1 MICFPNAKINLG
13 LNVVSKRPDGY
24 HNIETIFYPI
34 PVKDALEIVASDQP
48 SFTGTGIP
56 VDAPQEKNLVI
67 KALNALKTRYE
78 IPPLEIH
85 LLKAIPFG
93 AGLGGGSTDA
103 AFMLKLVN
111 DFCGLD
117 IHPDELEAIASTIG
131 ADCPFFIRNT
141 PVFDRHGK
149 PIRARGLIL
158 EGLLSMLGKTG
169 CSRLHPRS
177 LFDGNTRH
185 ARDLL
190 ERDHPATGI
199 RMERAD
205 GERFRAER
213 IPETSRDRADQGYL
227 IRGRR
232 LICRHVRLRIVRV
245 RFVRKTNPFQGTIP
259 VQRLF
264 SMGRTIIMNQI
275 ETFFDTMAERWDAV
289 CVHDPGKIRTILDRT
304 NLRQNARILDV
315 GCGTGILESYLLPYE
330 PRQIVAIDIAGQM
343 IEKARVKYPDHPLIE
358 FLQEDAMSY
367 EGKGFDYIILYSAY
381 PHFMRPERLIEHMS
395 DLLVPGGK
403 LVICHSESKEKINT
417 HHHRHA
423 DRLSLP
429 LPPAREVAALMEP
442 YLLPLV
448 VEDTEQLYIVCG
460 KRLS

>member
-1 MICFPNAKINLG
+1 
-13 LNVVSKRPDGY
+13 
-24 HNIETIFYPI
+24 
-34 PVKDALEIVASDQP
+34 
-48 SFTGTGIP
+48 
-56 VDAPQEKNLVI
+56 
-67 KALNALKTRYE
+67 
-78 IPPLEIH
+78 
-85 LLKAIPFG
+85 
-93 AGLGGGSTDA
+93 
-103 AFMLKLVN
+103 MLKLVN

-141 PVFDRHGK
+141 PVFATGTGNQFEPVDLSLKDYYLCLVK
-149 PIRARGLIL
+149 PDVAVSTP
-158 EGLLSMLGKTG
+158 EAYSMV
-169 CSRLHPRS
+169 
-177 LFDGNTRH
+177 TR

-205 GERFRAER
+205 GERFRAKR

-304 NLRQNARILDV
+304 NLRQNARIPDV

-343 IEKARVKYPDHPLIE
+343 IEKARMKYPDHPLIE

-395 DLLVPGGK
+395 GLLAPGGK

>member
-48 SFTGTGIP
+48 SFTQTGIP

-93 AGLGGGSTDA
+93 AVLGGGSADA

-141 PVFDRHGK
+141 PVFATGTGNQFEPVDLSLKDYYLCLVK
-149 PIRARGLIL
+149 PDVAVSTP
-158 EGLLSMLGKTG
+158 EAYSMVT
-169 CSRLHPRS
+169 
-177 LFDGNTRH
+177 
-185 ARDLL
+185 
-190 ERDHPATGI
+190 PAGI

-205 GERFRAER
+205 GERFRAKR
-213 IPETSRDRADQGYL
+213 IPEASRDRADQGYL
-227 IRGRR
+227 IRGKR

-275 ETFFDTMAERWDAV
+275 EIFFDTMAERWDAV

-343 IEKARVKYPDHPLIE
+343 IEKARMKYPDHPLIE

>member
-1 MICFPNAKINLG
+1 MRDSPLDPF
-13 LNVVSKRPDGY
+13 VEKRY
-24 HNIETIFYPI
+24 
-34 PVKDALEIVASDQP
+34 L
-48 SFTGTGIP
+48 
-56 VDAPQEKNLVI
+56 
-67 KALNALKTRYE
+67 
-78 IPPLEIH
+78 
-85 LLKAIPFG
+85 FG
-93 AGLGGGSTDA
+93 ARRGSADA

-141 PVFDRHGK
+141 PVFATGTGNQFEPVDLSLKDYYLCLIK
-149 PIRARGLIL
+149 PDAV
-158 EGLLSMLGKTG
+158 S
-169 CSRLHPRS
+169 PPPS

-190 ERDHPATGI
+190 ERDHPATCI

-227 IRGRR
+227 IRGKR

-275 ETFFDTMAERWDAV
+275 EIFFDTMAERWDAV

-343 IEKARVKYPDHPLIE
+343 IEKARMKYPDHPLIE

-367 EGKGFDYIILYSAY
+367 EGKDSTILSIWRLPAF
-381 PHFMRPERLIEHMS
+381 HAAEQLIEHMS

-429 LPPAREVAALMEP
+429 LPLAREVAALMEP

-460 KRLS
+460 KTFI

>member
-141 PVFDRHGK
+141 PVFATGTGNQFEPVDLSLKDYYLCLVK
-149 PIRARGLIL
+149 PDVAVSTP
-158 EGLLSMLGKTG
+158 EAYSMVT
-169 CSRLHPRS
+169 
-177 LFDGNTRH
+177 
-185 ARDLL
+185 
-190 ERDHPATGI
+190 PAT
-199 RMERAD
+199 
-205 GERFRAER
+205 
-213 IPETSRDRADQGYL
+213 PETSLKEIIRLPVSEWKERMVNDFERSVSRDRADQGYL

>member
-1 MICFPNAKINLG
+1 MP
-13 LNVVSKRPDGY
+13 
-24 HNIETIFYPI
+24 
-34 PVKDALEIVASDQP
+34 LEIVASDQP

-56 VDAPQEKNLVI
+56 VDVPQEKNLVM

-93 AGLGGGSTDA
+93 AGLGGGSADA

-141 PVFDRHGK
+141 PVF
-149 PIRARGLIL
+149 
-158 EGLLSMLGKTG
+158 
-169 CSRLHPRS
+169 
-177 LFDGNTRH
+177 
-185 ARDLL
+185 
-190 ERDHPATGI
+190 ATGTGNQFEPVDLSLKDYYLCLVKPDVAVSTPEAYSMVTPAMPETSLKEII
-199 RMERAD
+199 RLPVSEWKERMVND
-205 GERFRAER
+205 FERSVF
-213 IPETSRDRADQGYL
+213 PETSRDRADQGYL

-343 IEKARVKYPDHPLIE
+343 IEKARMKYPDHPLIE

>member
-1 MICFPNAKINLG
+1 MSDVIRNPRGELIIRTQTMPADTNQNG
-13 LNVVSKRPDGY
+13 D
-24 HNIETIFYPI
+24 IFGGWI
-34 PVKDALEIVASDQP
+34 MSQMDLAGGMLATEIARGRIATVAVEGMTFHKPVKV
-48 SFTGTGIP
+48 G
-56 VDAPQEKNLVI
+56 
-67 KALNALKTRYE
+67 
-78 IPPLEIH
+78 
-85 LLKAIPFG
+85 
-93 AGLGGGSTDA
+93 
-103 AFMLKLVN
+103 
-111 DFCGLD
+111 
-117 IHPDELEAIASTIG
+117 
-131 ADCPFFIRNT
+131 
-141 PVFDRHGK
+141 
-149 PIRARGLIL
+149 
-158 EGLLSMLGKTG
+158 
-169 CSRLHPRS
+169 
-177 LFDGNTRH
+177 
-185 ARDLL
+185 
-190 ERDHPATGI
+190 
-199 RMERAD
+199 
-205 GERFRAER
+205 
-213 IPETSRDRADQGYL
+213 
-227 IRGRR
+227 
-232 LICRHVRLRIVRV
+232 
-245 RFVRKTNPFQGTIP
+245 
-259 VQRLF
+259 
-264 SMGRTIIMNQI
+264 
-275 ETFFDTMAERWDAV
+275 DAV

-343 IEKARVKYPDHPLIE
+343 IEKARMKYPDHPLIE

-395 DLLVPGGK
+395 GLLAPGGK

>member
-1 MICFPNAKINLG
+1 
-13 LNVVSKRPDGY
+13 
-24 HNIETIFYPI
+24 
-34 PVKDALEIVASDQP
+34 
-48 SFTGTGIP
+48 
-56 VDAPQEKNLVI
+56 
-67 KALNALKTRYE
+67 
-78 IPPLEIH
+78 
-85 LLKAIPFG
+85 
-93 AGLGGGSTDA
+93 
-103 AFMLKLVN
+103 
-111 DFCGLD
+111 
-117 IHPDELEAIASTIG
+117 
-131 ADCPFFIRNT
+131 
-141 PVFDRHGK
+141 
-149 PIRARGLIL
+149 
-158 EGLLSMLGKTG
+158 
-169 CSRLHPRS
+169 
-177 LFDGNTRH
+177 
-185 ARDLL
+185 
-190 ERDHPATGI
+190 
-199 RMERAD
+199 
-205 GERFRAER
+205 
-213 IPETSRDRADQGYL
+213 
-227 IRGRR
+227 
-232 LICRHVRLRIVRV
+232 
-245 RFVRKTNPFQGTIP
+245 
-259 VQRLF
+259 
-264 SMGRTIIMNQI
+264 MNQI

-358 FLQEDAMSY
+358 FLQEDAISY

>member
-34 PVKDALEIVASDQP
+34 PVRDALEIVASDRTC
-48 SFTGTGIP
+48 FTQTGIP

-93 AGLGGGSTDA
+93 AGLGGGSADA

-141 PVFDRHGK
+141 PVFATGTGNQFEPVDLSLKDYYLCLVK
-149 PIRARGLIL
+149 PDVAR
-158 EGLLSMLGKTG
+158 
-169 CSRLHPRS
+169 R
-177 LFDGNTRH
+177 

-205 GERFRAER
+205 GERFRAKR

-343 IEKARVKYPDHPLIE
+343 IEKARMKYPDHPLIE

-395 DLLVPGGK
+395 GLLAPGGK

>member
-48 SFTGTGIP
+48 SFTQTGIP
-56 VDAPQEKNLVI
+56 VDASQEKNLVI

-93 AGLGGGSTDA
+93 AGLGGGSADA

-141 PVFDRHGK
+141 PVFATGTGNQFEPVDLSLKDYYLCLVK
-149 PIRARGLIL
+149 PDVAVSTP
-158 EGLLSMLGKTG
+158 EAYSMV
-169 CSRLHPRS
+169 
-177 LFDGNTRH
+177 TRH

-232 LICRHVRLRIVRV
+232 LICRYVRLRIVRV

-381 PHFMRPERLIEHMS
+381 PHFMRPERLIKHMS

>member
-141 PVFDRHGK
+141 PVFATGTGNQFEPVDLSLKDYYLCLVK
-149 PIRARGLIL
+149 PDVAVSTP
-158 EGLLSMLGKTG
+158 EAYSMVT
-169 CSRLHPRS
+169 
-177 LFDGNTRH
+177 
-185 ARDLL
+185 
-190 ERDHPATGI
+190 PAT
-199 RMERAD
+199 
-205 GERFRAER
+205 
-213 IPETSRDRADQGYL
+213 PETSLKEIIRLPVSEWKERMVNDFERSVFRDRADQGYL